1 MRCLRPRCFRPGPD
15 TRSCRPHGL
24 LAAAAIAWLA
34 AGCGRETVQVYQ
46 APKDVAGTGQAM
58 TAASAAAA
66 GIPQSPPAGVPQ
78 VKWQLPAGWQELPA
92 GQMRVGYFAIPGPD
106 NQKAEVTI
114 IPLPGLAGT
123 DLDNVNR
130 WRGQIGSPPITA
142 DELTKAAVKIPVGGS
157 DGQLFDLEGAT
168 DKTPRLRMVAAI
180 LRREGTAW
188 FFKMT
193 GEDKLVSSQKA
204 VFTKF
209 LETLRFEAGTS
220 PAAAVTAG
228 TPAPTPSA
236 SAATAGATGGAQ
248 GGAVKPSFTVPAT
261 WKEQA
266 PGAMQ
271 TARYVPEGAEGKA
284 DVSVAVLPGDG
295 GGKLGNVNRWRRQ
308 LGLEP
313 VAEADLAASL
323 TALKIDGAE
332 NYLVDLADPASKR
345 RMVAA
350 AVVRGGQSW
359 FYKLTGDDAIVTR
372 EKAAFVNFIE
382 SAKYA
387 P

>member
-1 MRCLRPRCFRPGPD
+1 
-15 TRSCRPHGL
+15 
-24 LAAAAIAWLA
+24 
-34 AGCGRETVQVYQ
+34 
-46 APKDVAGTGQAM
+46 M
-58 TAASAAAA
+58 TAASAASA
-66 GIPQSPPAGVPQ
+66 GIPQRPPAGVPR

-130 WRGQIGSPPITA
+130 WRGQIGSGPLTAEELAKTALKVPI
-142 DELTKAAVKIPVGGS
+142 GGGE
-157 DGQLFDLEGAT
+157 GQLFDLEGGA
-168 DKTPRLRMVAAI
+168 DKTPRLRMIAAI

-188 FFKMT
+188 FFKLT
-193 GEDKLVSSQKA
+193 GEDKLVSGQKA
-204 VFTKF
+204 AFTKF
-209 LETLRFEAGTS
+209 LETLTFEAATPAAS
-220 PAAAVTAG
+220 AETPVTANAPAAVPPAAAGGSSAG
-228 TPAPTPSA
+228 KPTF
-236 SAATAGATGGAQ
+236 
-248 GGAVKPSFTVPAT
+248 AVPPN

-266 PGAMQ
+266 PGSMQ
-271 TARYVPEGAEGKA
+271 AARYVPEGAEGKA
-284 DVSVAVLPGDG
+284 DVSVALLPGDG

-323 TALKIDGAE
+323 TTLKIEGAE
-332 NYLVDLADPASKR
+332 NYLVDLADPATKR

-350 AVVRGGQSW
+350 AVLRGGQSW
-359 FYKLTGDDAIVTR
+359 FYKLTGEDALVTR
-372 EKAAFVNFIE
+372 EKTAFVKFVE
-382 SAKYA
+382 SANYA